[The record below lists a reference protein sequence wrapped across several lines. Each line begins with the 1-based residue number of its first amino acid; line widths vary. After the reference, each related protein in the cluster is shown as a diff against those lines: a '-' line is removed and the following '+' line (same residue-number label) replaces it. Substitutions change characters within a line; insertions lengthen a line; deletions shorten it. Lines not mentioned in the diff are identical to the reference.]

1 MNIKK
6 LLLNE
11 RIILLLIILN
21 AFVIFIQEFNYNSLI
36 LQYTDNLF
44 ILIFTAEI
52 LVKVQDKGWK
62 KYWASK
68 WNRLDFITVSLAL
81 LSFIL
86 ELTDLPYLNSLEFIT
101 TFRVLRLF
109 KSFRLI
115 KFVPNISSIL
125 AGVNQAIKASYV
137 VVLSFFILLFIVAI
151 LTCSLFREIA
161 PEHFGT
167 PLNSL
172 YSVFR
177 IFSIEGW
184 YEIPDLIAE
193 RTSTFVSF
201 LSKLYFCLLLFG
213 GGILG
218 MSLINSIFV
227 DAMVSDNN
235 DELEK
240 EVKELNK
247 KIDVLLK
254 ELKLK
259 EKNTNP

>member
-1 MNIKK
+1 MNLRKI
-6 LLLNE
+6 LLNE
-11 RIILLLIILN
+11 RVIMVLIILN
-21 AFVIFIQEFNYNSLI
+21 ALVIFIQEFEFAPLFF
-36 LQYTDNLF
+36 QYLDNVF
-44 ILIFTAEI
+44 ILIFTCEI
-52 LVKVQDKGWK
+52 FVKVREKGFK
-62 KYWASK
+62 GYWRSK
-68 WNRLDFITVSLAL
+68 WNRLDFITVGLAL
-81 LSFIL
+81 VSLLL
-86 ELTDLPYLNSLEFIT
+86 ELAPLPEIYALEFIT

-115 KFVPNISSIL
+115 KFVPNIGSIL
-125 AGVNQAIKASYV
+125 AGVNYAIKASYV
-137 VVLSFFILLFIVAI
+137 VILSFFILLFIVAI

-201 LSKLYFCLLLFG
+201 LSKLYFSLLLFG

-235 DELEK
+235 DQLEK
-240 EVKELNK
+240 EVKKLHN
-247 KIDVLLK
+247 KIDALIE
-254 ELKLK
+254 ELKSK
-259 EKNTNP
+259 DKVSE